1 MALPA
6 SIDTIKSTL
15 GKRGGIAPANRFAI
29 YMNLPL
35 ISINPGSIIT
45 NLASGGGFNP
55 MSLINDP
62 RDISLLCESCTLP
75 GRQITTAD
83 HQTRM
88 KMVKKT
94 YGYLNEDVNFSFL
107 LTGDYYIKEVFDSW
121 ANSIIDFEKGVVNY
135 RDDYV
140 SDVIIQQLDKNNIPI
155 YTCTLQNAFP
165 TTISSIELSNSS
177 ENAIAKV
184 NITMS
189 YDDWNDS
196 ASLAGTLVG
205 IVANKLFG

>member
-35 ISINPGSIIT
+35 ISINPGSIIS
-45 NLASGGGFNP
+45 NIASGGGFNP

-62 RDISLLCESCTLP
+62 RDISLLCESCALP

-83 HQTRM
+83 HQTRL

-121 ANSIIDFEKGVVNY
+121 VNSIIDFEKGVVNY

-165 TTISSIELSNSS
+165 TTISSIELSNAS

-184 NITMS
+184 NVTMS
-189 YDDWNDS
+189 YDDWSDS

-205 IVANKLFG
+205 IAANKLFG